1 MLCAGEWEGTKLAAR
16 SLGKKFEAA
25 GAAFSAFQAGR
36 AAESEMKK
44 LQVVEAQEKLAGEQE
59 DTAGIT
65 AHAST
70 CSKQRRAGSPA
81 HASVHSKQRRAG
93 STAHASKPSCRAAAT
108 PV

>member
-44 LQVVEAQEKLAGEQE
+44 LEVVEAQEKLAGEQE

-65 AHAST
+65 APTADST
-70 CSKQRRAGSPA
+70 C
-81 HASVHSKQRRAG
+81 
-93 STAHASKPSCRAAAT
+93 AT
-108 PV
+108 GQYY